1 MPKKTT
7 PPQKSFAHLG
17 LKKEVAAALTSLG
30 YLQPTDVQE
39 KVLPLI
45 TAKKNVVFTSQTGSG
60 KTIAYSVGFFN
71 RLQLKQHLQMLVIV
85 PTRELCMQVGEEL
98 KKFGQVLGFNVG
110 MLYGGHDLIVD
121 KKVVSK
127 RLHIIVATP
136 GRLIQHINN
145 KVVRVG
151 DVSFLVFDESDQM
164 FDTGFY
170 DDCEYIRSRVS
181 ATAQLVLSS
190 ATLTAKVESF
200 VKKNIPDFEF
210 VEVGALIPSSIT
222 QDMLLCTIP
231 EKNKLLVDFFL
242 GEEFSRA
249 IVFVNTKSKLSAV
262 YDTLLFHNISAN
274 YLSSDLDQKEREK
287 CVRDFRTGKFS
298 VLVCTDVA
306 SHGLDIKG
314 VDIVVN
320 YDVPPRSEFYVHRIG
335 RAGRVGAQGYA
346 LTFVCPE
353 DEEDFAAL
361 RKQFDLLIG
370 LVNHDFELID
380 EE

>member
-1 MPKKTT
+1 MPKKNTSTT
-7 PPQKSFAHLG
+7 KPFAHLG
-17 LKKEVAAALTSLG
+17 LKKEVVLALETLG
-30 YLQPTDVQE
+30 FTEPTDVQE

-71 RLQLKQHLQMLVIV
+71 RLQLKQQVQMLVIV

-98 KKFGQVLGFNVG
+98 KKFGQLLGFNVG

-127 RLHIIVATP
+127 RLHVIVATP

-151 DVSFLVFDESDQM
+151 DVSYLVFDESDQM

-181 ATAQLVLSS
+181 VTAQLVLSS

-200 VKKNIPDFEF
+200 VKKNISDFEF

-287 CVRDFRTGKFS
+287 CVRDFRAGKFS

-320 YDVPPRSEFYVHRIG
+320 YDVPPRSEYYVHRIG
-335 RAGRVGAQGYA
+335 RAGRVGVQGYA

-370 LVNHDFELID
+370 LVNHDFELVD
-380 EE
+380 ED